1 MRESTVDGD
10 RAECRRRWWYRGKDG
25 RPCLPNA
32 VGAEED
38 LERLAHFEYRGTD
51 TLWEPVDTMI
61 PYGRILELMVD
72 VMGNEEA
79 NRLGITFGDA
89 LDRICE
95 RLKVP
100 RREMPQEIET
110 VLLTTTFKI
119 IASGKIP
126 GAAEA
131 G

>member
-1 MRESTVDGD
+1 
-10 RAECRRRWWYRGKDG
+10 
-25 RPCLPNA
+25 
-32 VGAEED
+32 
-38 LERLAHFEYRGTD
+38 
-51 TLWEPVDTMI
+51 
-61 PYGRILELMVD
+61 MVD

-89 LDRICE
+89 LDRICG
-95 RLKVP
+95 RLGVP
-100 RREMPQEIET
+100 RNGMPQEIET